1 MRRSKP
7 IAGTILRASG
17 GLAAL
22 IGVAG
27 MTVNLAQAEPIKIG
41 VVTVAAFAPVF
52 IAQEKGYFA
61 AEGIPA
67 EIIPFDAAQPVA
79 VGVTAGSIDFGVSAA
94 TAGLYNLAGQGALQ
108 IIGAAAAE
116 HPGFHNQAMLASKRA
131 DAAGLKLVKQLP
143 GHSFAV
149 TGVGAPPVYVLGRI
163 SEKYGFDLKSIELH
177 SLQSIPNVITSVV
190 GGTSDATFS
199 ALNGKTVS
207 FIERGDLKL
216 MGWVGDE
223 APWQFGL
230 TYTSTKAAND
240 RHDTVAKFVRA
251 FAKASSD
258 YHNAFTAPDGTQKNG
273 PAAPEMLAII
283 AKYTHQ
289 SAEDAARDI
298 PYIDADAR
306 LDVNDV
312 LHQVKWYQSRAL
324 VKADIDATKFIDKRY
339 VIALP

>member
-1 MRRSKP
+1 MRGSQHK
-7 IAGTILRASG
+7 ASRVLAVVV
-17 GLAAL
+17 GLAVM
-22 IGVAG
+22 GTTPG
-27 MTVNLAQAEPIKIG
+27 RAEPIKIG

-79 VGVTAGSIDFGVSAA
+79 VGVTAGSIDFGVSAV
-94 TAGLYNLAGQGALQ
+94 TGGLYNLAGQGALQ

-116 HPGFHNQAMLASKRA
+116 HPGFHNQAILASKRA

-143 GHSFAV
+143 GHSVAV

-163 SEKYGFDLKSIELH
+163 ADKYGFDIKSVELH
-177 SLQSIPNVITSVV
+177 SLQSIPNIITSVV
-190 GGTSDATFS
+190 GGSSDATFS

-230 TYTSTKAAND
+230 TYTSTKAANE
-240 RHDTVAKFVRA
+240 RHDTVEKFLRA
-251 FAKASSD
+251 FRKAARD
-258 YHNAFTAPDGTQKNG
+258 YYNAFTAPDGTQKSG
-273 PAAPEMLAII
+273 STAPEMLAII

-289 SAEDAARDI
+289 SAEDVTRDI

-306 LDVNDV
+306 LDVNNV
-312 LHQVKWYQSRAL
+312 LHQVKWYQSRSL
-324 VKADIDATKFIDKRY
+324 VKADIDGAKFVDMRY
-339 VIALP
+339 VKPLP

>member
-1 MRRSKP
+1 MRGSQHK
-7 IAGTILRASG
+7 ASRVLAVVV

-22 IGVAG
+22 GTTSG
-27 MTVNLAQAEPIKIG
+27 RAEPIKIG

-79 VGVTAGSIDFGVSAA
+79 VGVTAGSIDFGVSAV
-94 TAGLYNLAGQGALQ
+94 TGGLYNLAGQGALQ

-116 HPGFHNQAMLASKRA
+116 HPGFHNQAILASKRA

-143 GHSFAV
+143 GHSVAV

-163 SEKYGFDLKSIELH
+163 AEKYGFDIKSVELH
-177 SLQSIPNVITSVV
+177 SLQSIPNIITSVV
-190 GGTSDATFS
+190 GGSSDATFS

-230 TYTSTKAAND
+230 VYTSTKASNE
-240 RHDTVAKFVRA
+240 RHDTVEKFLRA
-251 FAKASSD
+251 FRKAARD
-258 YHNAFTAPDGTQKNG
+258 YYNAFTAPDGTQKSG
-273 PAAPEMLAII
+273 PTAPEMLAII

-289 SAEDAARDI
+289 SAEDVTRDI

-306 LDVNDV
+306 LDVNNV
-312 LHQVKWYQSRAL
+312 LHQVKWYQSRGL
-324 VKADIDATKFIDKRY
+324 VKADIDGAKFIDMRY
-339 VIALP
+339 VKPLL